1 MNSADTAGL
10 YSDLNFYVLKLN
22 KSVAA
27 RSVLKCIKV
36 ITARVTM
43 DDIFTMSAGIVP
55 ADNRNG
61 QHMKRNR
68 QIIRPRTRLSLG
80 DLILAVSSCT
90 RSSTEMVAAVADLL
104 ASGQVRVQDNGRY
117 LRARVC

>member
-1 MNSADTAGL
+1 ME
-10 YSDLNFYVLKLN
+10 
-22 KSVAA
+22 
-27 RSVLKCIKV
+27 
-36 ITARVTM
+36 
-43 DDIFTMSAGIVP
+43 DIFTMTAGIGS
-55 ADNRNG
+55 AESKNSR
-61 QHMKRNR
+61 HMKRNRQFR

-104 ASGQVRVQDNGRY
+104 ASGKVRVQDNGRF

>member
-1 MNSADTAGL
+1 
-10 YSDLNFYVLKLN
+10 
-22 KSVAA
+22 
-27 RSVLKCIKV
+27 
-36 ITARVTM
+36 M
-43 DDIFTMSAGIVP
+43 DDIFTMNTGISL
-55 ADNRNG
+55 ATGRNG
-61 QHMKRNR
+61 QHMKRNRQLR

-104 ASGQVRVQDNGRY
+104 ASGQVRVKDNGRF